1 MVRVTS
7 ALWVSAFIRRCYAD
21 GAVAVISR
29 RGAEEAGAIFVV
41 VDRLDGTVDLYGP
54 APQSE
59 AADDGTA
66 DRLFERVLERA
77 VPDALRGS
85 LDRELK
91 FDPDVWVVEVEDRAG
106 RVVLDLAADR
116 RRR

>member
-1 MVRVTS
+1 VVRVTS

-41 VDRLDGTVDLYGP
+41 VDRLDGTADLYGP